1 MAVRFLLGV
10 AGSGKTHHCLAGL
23 RAAEAEARVA
33 MYIVPEQFT
42 YSADRELLEGS
53 GLPGLRHTR
62 VLSFS
67 RLATWLEE
75 RSDEASPPTLDP
87 AVRPMVLRAA
97 LARLEP
103 GALGPLAPFRHRPG
117 FLDELSRFVSE
128 IRNHGMVDFL
138 AALERGERSDIAPG
152 VRAKLRALG
161 RAFDSY
167 EGVLHELRRQDPEER
182 LARLPGLIA
191 RQTEELRGVSIWVDG
206 FLSWTRRERDALVA
220 LALAGANLEI
230 ALCLDP
236 AEASPRAPFLPI
248 ARSRRLLEGVLRSA
262 AIELEPPVVFPA
274 RPRFHAPAL
283 AALEANLL
291 SDQPRPAN
299 GSEVALLTATDRRQE
314 VQLWA
319 RTIDRWLRVDA
330 RTALPREIAV
340 LVRDIEPYREAVH
353 EIFPRYRI
361 PYFLDERRSVIAHPR
376 IRFLLGAFEV
386 ILSGWK
392 RASVIS
398 WLRSP
403 FLGNAP
409 ATVDLLENLSLA
421 AGHNFEAWHA
431 PRWPDDPL
439 LPRER
444 RWRAAAPEAVFAEAS
459 GAEADES
466 EADGDEHD
474 ALESEA
480 EEPRPELS
488 GDIGLVEPTR
498 RRCLLPLRALE
509 LAWGSGLTG
518 PEVQRAL
525 RTHLGPLVCPVPG
538 EDLTWEA
545 RVEEALENLIA
556 EAALIWRDV
565 PVSLDDFA
573 RTLREGLRALRLG
586 VTPVRL
592 DEVSVGDV
600 RRSRLQ
606 GIRYA
611 IVGGLTD
618 GAFPRA
624 VPDGPVVNELD
635 RAALAA
641 LGAPLGPTASEQQEE
656 ETYLFYIAL
665 TRCSEQLILT
675 YATSDTLGAPLG
687 PSLLLSEVERA
698 LPTLVPVPPP
708 VLVENG
714 PMAAVQTMPEL
725 EATLTRMAA
734 QSGAP
739 GPLLDLLRATP
750 AGDEPAPPVAGGA
763 WGDLLERLE
772 RRVADGEF
780 EPEST
785 ATHLDAEVREAL
797 YGRPELLSSVSRLE
811 SYARCPYQ
819 HFAGS
824 VLKLAPRIVAEV
836 SAIETGL
843 LAHAALELFFKQ
855 ETLVSLAE
863 VPTALAAVFKR
874 LEKRSDLRAFQVDP
888 AARHRWTST
897 ERSLA
902 RFLDLELQRLEGSR
916 FRPHAFEV
924 GFGPESGNPVEL
936 PLPDGGT
943 LLLRGRIDRIDLSEG
958 SEGPEGVVLDYKRS
972 AKSGVLREWNRGGDL
987 QLAAYLLFMRQR
999 LEWTPV
1005 AGLYVPVI
1013 PAPVREEDRAQGA
1026 NPARIRYTGAY
1037 PLDRLDDLDA
1047 GTQVLSSDRRSSVP
1061 SQDGIET
1068 LLETA
1073 TEHLASYGATMRQGW
1088 IEPRP
1093 VRSGTA
1099 LPCDH
1104 CDFLAVCRF
1113 RSDRDPV
1120 RGAPRESM
1128 VEIPGPRPAPDG
1140 GGE

>member
-23 RAAEAEARVA
+23 RTAEAEARVA
-33 MYIVPEQFT
+33 IYIVPEQFT

-53 GLPGLRHTR
+53 DLPGLRHTR

-75 RSDEASPPTLDP
+75 RSDQASPPTLDP

-97 LARLEP
+97 LARLDP
-103 GALGPLAPFRHRPG
+103 VALGPLAPFRHRPG
-117 FLDELSRFVSE
+117 FLDELARFVSE

-138 AALERGERSDIAPG
+138 AALERGERAEIALG

-161 RAFDSY
+161 RAFDAY
-167 EGVLHELRRQDPEER
+167 QELLRELRREDPEER

-191 RQTEELRGVSIWVDG
+191 LQAAELRGVSIWVDG

-236 AEASPRAPFLPI
+236 TEALPRAPFLPI
-248 ARSRRLLEGVLRSA
+248 ARSRRLLEAVLRNSG
-262 AIELEPPVVFPA
+262 LEPAPPLVFPA
-274 RPRFHAPAL
+274 RPRFRAPGL

-291 SDQPRPAN
+291 SEQPRPAEA
-299 GSEVALLTATDRRQE
+299 SEVTLLTAADRRQE

-319 RTIDRWLRVDA
+319 RAIDRWLRVDA
-330 RTALPREIAV
+330 PAAAPREIAV

-376 IRFLLGAFEV
+376 VRFLIGAFEV

-403 FLGNAP
+403 LLGNAP
-409 ATVDLLENLSLA
+409 ATIDLLENLSLA

-431 PRWPDDPL
+431 PEWPDAPL

-444 RWRAAAPEAVFAEAS
+444 RWRVSAPEEALPT
-459 GAEADES
+459 A
-466 EADGDEHD
+466 
-474 ALESEA
+474 SEA
-480 EEPRPELS
+480 ESEESEVEADATDLLEVEVEEPGPEQG
-488 GDIGLVEPTR
+488 GDIGLVEPSR

-509 LAWGSGLTG
+509 LAWGSGLSG
-518 PEVQRAL
+518 PEAQGAL
-525 RTHLGPLVCPVPG
+525 RTHLGPLVRPITG
-538 EDLTWEA
+538 EDPAWEA
-545 RVEEALENLIA
+545 RVEEALEKLIE
-556 EAALIWRDV
+556 EAALIWREV

-606 GIRYA
+606 GIRHA

-641 LGAPLGPTASEQQEE
+641 LGAPLGPTAREQQEE

-665 TRCSEQLILT
+665 TRCSDQLVLT
-675 YATSDTLGAPLG
+675 YATSDALGGPLG

-698 LPTLVPVPPP
+698 LPTLAPVPPP
-708 VLVENG
+708 LLVENG
-714 PMAAVQTMPEL
+714 PVAAVQTLPEL
-725 EATLTRMAA
+725 EATLTRLAV
-734 QSGAP
+734 QDDVRE
-739 GPLLDLLRATP
+739 PLLDLLRTVP
-750 AGDEPAPPVAGGA
+750 DGGQPAPGSS
-763 WGDLLERLE
+763 GDPWDDLRARLE

-780 EPEST
+780 ERRVVS
-785 ATHLDAEVREAL
+785 THLEADVQEVL
-797 YGRPELLSSVSRLE
+797 YGGNELLSSVSRLE

-855 ETLVSLAE
+855 ETLVPRAE
-863 VPTALAAVFKR
+863 VPTALAAVFRR
-874 LEKRSDLRAFQVDP
+874 LETRPDLRAFQVDQ

-902 RFLDLELQRLEGSR
+902 RFLDLEL
-916 FRPHAFEV
+916 
-924 GFGPESGNPVEL
+924 
-936 PLPDGGT
+936 
-943 LLLRGRIDRIDLSEG
+943 
-958 SEGPEGVVLDYKRS
+958 
-972 AKSGVLREWNRGGDL
+972 
-987 QLAAYLLFMRQR
+987 
-999 LEWTPV
+999 
-1005 AGLYVPVI
+1005 
-1013 PAPVREEDRAQGA
+1013 
-1026 NPARIRYTGAY
+1026 
-1037 PLDRLDDLDA
+1037 
-1047 GTQVLSSDRRSSVP
+1047 
-1061 SQDGIET
+1061 
-1068 LLETA
+1068 
-1073 TEHLASYGATMRQGW
+1073 
-1088 IEPRP
+1088 
-1093 VRSGTA
+1093 
-1099 LPCDH
+1099 
-1104 CDFLAVCRF
+1104 
-1113 RSDRDPV
+1113 
-1120 RGAPRESM
+1120 
-1128 VEIPGPRPAPDG
+1128 
-1140 GGE
+1140 